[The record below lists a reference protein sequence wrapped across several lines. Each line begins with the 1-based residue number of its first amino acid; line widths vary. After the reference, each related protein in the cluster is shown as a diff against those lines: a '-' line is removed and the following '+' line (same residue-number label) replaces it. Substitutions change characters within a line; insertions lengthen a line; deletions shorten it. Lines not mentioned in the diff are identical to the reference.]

1 MPKVKLKEQPA
12 YEFSHE
18 VSVRVTDLNYGAHLA
33 NNALVGMISE
43 ARTQLFHNLG
53 CSELDLGDQRTGI
66 IMGDLVV
73 NFKAESLLFDTLQID
88 SHIGEVSR
96 KSFRIFHRFTRNKEL
111 VALAE
116 TGIVTFNYG
125 ERRST
130 PIPEPFLQALV
141 NRIGSPHTD
150 QMNEIVQSKI
160 AGRVIKS
167 KKFTQIEYFALHKSK

>member
-1 MPKVKLKEQPA
+1 MIDPKTLPIGAAMPRVKLKEQPT

-43 ARTQLFHNLG
+43 ARAQLFHNLG
-53 CSELDLGDQRTGI
+53 CSEFDLGDQRTGI

-88 SHIGEVSR
+88 SHLGEVNR
-96 KSFRIFHRFTRNKEL
+96 KGFRIFHRFTRNKQL

-116 TGIVTFNYG
+116 TGIVTFDYG

-130 PIPEPFLQALV
+130 PIPKTFLRTLAHWLV
-141 NRIGSPHTD
+141 HPTLT
-150 QMNEIVQSKI
+150 K
-160 AGRVIKS
+160 
-167 KKFTQIEYFALHKSK
+167 